1 MSDKTSGRKRRSG
14 AGKAVVP
21 ADTLPARVGEF
32 AGFMGK
38 VAERL
43 AANARASG
51 LGGKAAEQL
60 RKAEQGLLRT
70 LRQRMDDAG
79 RDAGSDRPEQATYVS
94 SDGSEV
100 SRTFVIPVLQSPKRI
115 LEDLLQRSIDQTR
128 DQAEEDLYALMLS
141 ELVPDEARILS
152 LLSSGEPQALMHI
165 GVGSPFGTPG
175 RLIAENFCSV
185 GRPAQVKLQEC
196 VPLYVA
202 HLLALNLVDE
212 GPEVQA
218 LESRYQIIE
227 GERDFRAAMAQARS
241 QTRLSV
247 RMVRRT
253 LVISKLGRRLWATC
267 TEGQQAAGESA
278 GFSASPLSAIGQ
290 GE

>member
-141 ELVPDEARILS
+141 DLVPDEARILS

-175 RLIAENFCSV
+175 RRVAENFCSV
-185 GRPAQVKLQEC
+185 GRPAQVKLQDC
-196 VPLYVA
+196 VPLY
-202 HLLALNLVDE
+202 
-212 GPEVQA
+212 
-218 LESRYQIIE
+218 
-227 GERDFRAAMAQARS
+227 DFRAAMAQARD

-247 RMVRRT
+247 RVVRRT
-253 LVISKLGRRLWATC
+253 VVISKLGRRLWATC

-278 GFSASPLSAIGQ
+278 GFSASPLSAIRQ